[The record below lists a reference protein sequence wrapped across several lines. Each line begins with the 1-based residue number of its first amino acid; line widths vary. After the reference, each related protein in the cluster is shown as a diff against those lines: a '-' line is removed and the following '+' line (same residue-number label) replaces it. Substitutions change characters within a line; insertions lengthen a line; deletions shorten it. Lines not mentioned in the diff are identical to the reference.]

1 MAEQQDPVVP
11 DVPEHDLSEEDM
23 MFVSLLYNYI
33 LALEAEEREEEQQ
46 RQGEVGLP
54 TRGRRPFIRSCW
66 TRPWLTEERR
76 RQYGHYTSLLDTQ
89 LRFEDRSAFRNFTR
103 LTPEVFD
110 DILERVA
117 PVIQKQQTNYRH
129 PLSAGLKLA
138 ITLRY
143 LATGDNYRS
152 LAYGFRCG
160 ISTISELIPE
170 VCTAIVQ
177 AYKDEVFN
185 PPTTPEAWRNLA
197 QQFEQRWN
205 VPHAVG
211 ALDGKHIAI
220 KKPANTGSLYHNYK
234 GFFSIPMLALVDAE
248 YMFIWIELG
257 GKGHM
262 SDSQIFTDSEL
273 FECLEDGSLGLPPS
287 CPLPGETEPDI
298 PYFILGD
305 DAFALKSYM
314 MKPYSRRGMT
324 DEERI
329 CNYRISRGRRVV
341 ENAFGILSNRF
352 RCLLGTLEQKVENVR
367 NLVETAVVLHNLL
380 RQSVVMA
387 ANEVDHEDEEHNF
400 VPGAWRHGPHWEDV
414 PQPPPT
420 GNLATVDARR
430 QRDHLRD
437 YFVSSVGSVDWQQRM
452 AGVVLP
458 AAVEERNGSETDDED
473 ED

>member
-1 MAEQQDPVVP
+1 MAEEQEPEVP
-11 DVPEHDLSEEDM
+11 DVAEHDLSEEDM
-23 MFVSLLYNYI
+23 MFVCLLHNYI

-46 RQGEVGLP
+46 RQGEVDLP
-54 TRGRRPFIRSCW
+54 AGRRRRFIRTCW

-76 RQYGHYTSLLDTQ
+76 QQYGHYTSLLDTQ
-89 LRFEDRSAFRNFTR
+89 LRLEDPGAFRNFTR
-103 LTPEVFD
+103 FTPEVFD
-110 DILERVA
+110 EILERVA

-138 ITLRY
+138 ITLRH
-143 LATGDNYRS
+143 LATGDSYRS

-177 AYKDEVFN
+177 AYKDEVLN

-197 QQFEQRWN
+197 QQFEDRWN

-248 YMFIWIELG
+248 YKFIWIELG

-273 FECLEDGSLGLPPS
+273 FESLEDGSIGLPQS
-287 CPLPGETEPDI
+287 CPLPGENEPNI

-305 DAFALKSYM
+305 DAFALKKYM

-324 DEERI
+324 DEQRI

-341 ENAFGILSNRF
+341 ENAFGILANRF
-352 RCLLGTLEQKVENVR
+352 RCLLGTLEQNVPNVR
-367 NLVETAVVLHNLL
+367 TLVEAAVVLHNLL
-380 RQSVVMA
+380 RQRMVMA

-400 VPGAWRHGPHWEDV
+400 VPGAWRQGPHLEHV
-414 PQPPPT
+414 PQPRAR
-420 GNLATVDARR
+420 GNLATLDARQ
-430 QRDHLRD
+430 QREHLRD
-437 YFVSSVGSVDWQQRM
+437 YFVSPVGAVDWQQRM

-458 AAVEERNGSETDDED
+458 AAVDEEGDDED
-473 ED
+473 EN

>member
-1 MAEQQDPVVP
+1 MAELHDPEVP
-11 DVPEHDLSEEDM
+11 DVPDHNLSEEDM

-33 LALEAEEREEEQQ
+33 LALEAEEEQQ
-46 RQGEVGLP
+46 RQGEVDLSAGG
-54 TRGRRPFIRSCW
+54 RRRRPFIRSCW

-76 RQYGHYTSLLDTQ
+76 QQYGQYTSLLDTQ
-89 LRFEDRSAFRNFTR
+89 LRLEDPAAFRNFTR
-103 LTPEVFD
+103 FTPEVFD

-138 ITLRY
+138 ITLRH

-170 VCTAIVQ
+170 VCRAIVQ

-185 PPTTPEAWRNLA
+185 PPTSPEAWRNLA
-197 QQFEQRWN
+197 QQFQQRWH

-234 GFFSIPMLALVDAE
+234 GFFSIPMLALVDAQ
-248 YMFIWIELG
+248 YKFIWIELG

-262 SDSQIFTDSEL
+262 SDSQIFMDSEL
-273 FECLEDGSLGLPPS
+273 FECLADGSIGLPPS

-298 PYFILGD
+298 PYFILAD

-314 MKPYSRRGMT
+314 MKPYSRRGLT
-324 DEERI
+324 DEQRI

-341 ENAFGILSNRF
+341 ENAFGILANRF
-352 RCLLGTLEQKVENVR
+352 RCLLGTLEQKVETVR
-367 NLVETAVVLHNLL
+367 HLVETAVVLHNLL
-380 RQSVVMA
+380 RQRVVMA
-387 ANEVDHEDEEHNF
+387 ANEVDHEDEEHNII
-400 VPGAWRHGPHWEDV
+400 PGAWRHGPHWEDV
-414 PQPPPT
+414 PQPT
-420 GNLATVDARR
+420 ARGNRATVDAIR
-430 QRDHLRD
+430 QREHLKD
-437 YFVSSVGSVDWQQRM
+437 YFLSPVGAVDWQQKK

-458 AAVEERNGSETDDED
+458 GAVEERSGSEADEED